1 VWHERILLGKTFGMA
16 KMADVGGSITLVRY
30 YAGWADKV
38 HGQTIEVC
46 SEQMMISRIERPI
59 CCV

>member
-1 VWHERILLGKTFGMA
+1 MA

-59 CCV
+59 FCV